1 MTDGFG
7 AIAVITGEKSA
18 IQLSSYLSLALT
30 DTPAKVDDISGD
42 FSLSD
47 LYINGKLSIFSI
59 AAATQ
64 HFKSYSTIEYRNRD
78 GELFVD
84 LHQFE
89 HSEGSIINQKHFLIL
104 NLSTVLGIQS
114 FNSASAWI
122 ILQGVQEGAS
132 IMTLMEVTDF

>member
-1 MTDGFG
+1 MTAGFG
-7 AIAVITGEKSA
+7 AIAVFTGEKSS
-18 IQLSSYLSLALT
+18 IQLSGYLSLALA
-30 DTPAKVDDISGD
+30 DTPAKVDDIGMD
-42 FSLSD
+42 LSD
-47 LYINGKLSIFSI
+47 VYINGKLSIFSI

-64 HFKSYSTIEYRNRD
+64 HFKSYSTIEYRNEN

-89 HSEGSIINQKHFLIL
+89 HSEGSIINQKHFSIL

-122 ILQGVQEGAS
+122 ILQGVQESAS
-132 IMTLMEVTDF
+132 VMTLMEVTDF

>member
-1 MTDGFG
+1 MTAGFG
-7 AIAVITGEKSA
+7 AIAVFTGEKSS
-18 IQLSSYLSLALT
+18 IQLSGYLSLALA
-30 DTPAKVDDISGD
+30 DTPAKVDDFGMD
-42 FSLSD
+42 LSD

-64 HFKSYSTIEYRNRD
+64 HFKSYSTIEYRNSD

-89 HSEGSIINQKHFLIL
+89 HSEGSIINQKHFSIL
-104 NLSTVLGIQS
+104 NLNTVLGIQS

-132 IMTLMEVTDF
+132 VMTLMEVTDF

>member
-1 MTDGFG
+1 MTAGFG
-7 AIAVITGEKSA
+7 AIAVFTGEKSS
-18 IQLSSYLSLALT
+18 IQLSGYLSLALA
-30 DTPAKVDDISGD
+30 DTPAKVDDFGGD
-42 FSLSD
+42 LSD

-64 HFKSYSTIEYRNRD
+64 HFKSYSTIEYRNEN

-89 HSEGSIINQKHFLIL
+89 HSEGSIINQKHFSIL

-122 ILQGVQEGAS
+122 ILQGEQESAS
-132 IMTLMEVTDF
+132 VMTLMEVTDF

>member
-1 MTDGFG
+1 MTAGFG
-7 AIAVITGEKSA
+7 AIAVFTGEKSS
-18 IQLSSYLSLALT
+18 IQLSGYLSLALA
-30 DTPAKVDDISGD
+30 DTPAKVDDIGMD
-42 FSLSD
+42 LSD
-47 LYINGKLSIFSI
+47 VYINGKLSIFSI

-64 HFKSYSTIEYRNRD
+64 HFKSYSTIEYRNEN

-89 HSEGSIINQKHFLIL
+89 HSEGSIINQKHFSIL

-132 IMTLMEVTDF
+132 VMTLMEVTDF